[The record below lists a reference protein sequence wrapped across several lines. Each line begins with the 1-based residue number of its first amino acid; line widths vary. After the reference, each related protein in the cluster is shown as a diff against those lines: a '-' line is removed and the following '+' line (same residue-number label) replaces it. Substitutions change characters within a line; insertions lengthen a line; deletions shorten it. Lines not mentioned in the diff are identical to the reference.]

1 MRKSLFEKGD
11 AALKSKWK
19 GNLITGIITIVLFL
33 VYFSQTF
40 SIRQTTLIKVTSTF
54 IPRLC
59 AGAGIFLGIV
69 IVAFALR
76 DRQAEAKMRKANEE
90 KIEEEYRDQRA
101 KTKAVIFAFII
112 LLVGIFLIEFVGF
125 VWGSAFYLMASFLLC
140 SQHMKRNWAMF
151 SFLTVVTPILIYIT
165 FAKGFNLRLPEGFL
179 GLLGGVL

>member
-1 MRKSLFEKGD
+1 M
-11 AALKSKWK
+11 KSKWK
-19 GNLITGIITIVLFL
+19 DNLITGIVTIILFL

-40 SIRQTTLIKVTSTF
+40 SIRQTTLIKLTSTF

-69 IVAFALR
+69 IIALALR
-76 DRQAEAKMRKANEE
+76 DRQADAKMGKVNEGKNEE
-90 KIEEEYRDQRA
+90 ERKNQRA

-112 LLVGIFLIEFVGF
+112 LLVGIFLIEFIGF
-125 VWGSAFYLMASFLLC
+125 VWGSAFYLMASFILC
-140 SQHMKRNWAMF
+140 SQHMKRNWAVF
-151 SFLTVVTPILIYIT
+151 FFLTVVTPILIYIT